1 MSLIDLSGSFL
12 LINKKVLSQE
22 AGYQVKQLG
31 LENDLIERIKKSSYF
46 DPIQG
51 QLDQLLDPQSFT
63 GRAPQQVDLFLEKW
77 VRPAL
82 ADEESRQAI
91 RKSQRVELSV

>member
-1 MSLIDLSGSFL
+1 
-12 LINKKVLSQE
+12 
-22 AGYQVKQLG
+22 
-31 LENDLIERIKKSSYF
+31 
-46 DPIQG
+46 
-51 QLDQLLDPQSFT
+51 
-63 GRAPQQVDLFLEKW
+63 VDAFLEEW